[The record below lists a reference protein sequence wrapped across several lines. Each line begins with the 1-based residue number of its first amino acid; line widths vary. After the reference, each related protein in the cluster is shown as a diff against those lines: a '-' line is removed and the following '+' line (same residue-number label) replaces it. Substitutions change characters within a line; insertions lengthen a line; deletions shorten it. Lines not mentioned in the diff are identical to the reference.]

1 MGSYP
6 EEIDFISL
14 FNTEPKVLDKNS
26 PFYYNQS
33 TFSFHNEQESFV
45 VKISPSMNEFEL
57 KVDQIANGELITY
70 HSFKTVGKLEIL
82 TDKKDSAKILIILDQ
97 DRDRFL
103 TSVEITFRPTF
114 CMVFKEQFSS

>member
-14 FNTEPKVLDKNS
+14 FNAEPKVQDTSS

-33 TFSFHNEQESFV
+33 TFAFRNEQEAFV
-45 VKISPSMNEFEL
+45 VKISPAMNEFEL
-57 KVDQIANGELITY
+57 KVEQLASGKLITY

-82 TDKKDSAKILIILDQ
+82 SDKKDSAEILIILDQ

-103 TSVEITFRPTF
+103 ASVEITFRPVF
-114 CMVFKEQFSS
+114 CMVFREQFS